1 MGIVAMNPPHPFEPT
16 PHQPPLTF
24 AGGTGGTYPVNSAA
38 ISSKTLT

>member
-24 AGGTGGTYPVNSAA
+24 AGDTATAGGRPATP
-38 ISSKTLT
+38 